1 MTRQEIYNVLDKER
15 NYQDQVWDKDHSHE
29 HEVGSWLVYMQH
41 YLNRAVSGLTTSSG
55 NKEALIQLRK
65 IAALSIACFEVH
77 GVPER

>member
-1 MTRQEIYNVLDKER
+1 
-15 NYQDQVWDKDHSHE
+15 
-29 HEVGSWLVYMQH
+29 MQH

-65 IAALSIACFEVH
+65 VAALSIACFEVH